1 MGAETDLSFLPSCFG
16 THLYENGTDLIT
28 IKALMGHKFLQSTTI
43 YVHLSGNA
51 IRQAVSPFDPMAG
64 EYHG

>member
-1 MGAETDLSFLPSCFG
+1 
-16 THLYENGTDLIT
+16 
-28 IKALMGHKFLQSTTI
+28 MGHKSLQSTTI

-51 IRQAVSPFDPMAG
+51 IRQAVSPFDLMAG